1 MSIRL
6 RLTLLYTAILALTL
20 VGFGAVLYGTQAQ
33 TIRDREEQM
42 LASTAQR
49 IAEARQS
56 GSDWVGQ
63 GQPPPMPPPEEEERP
78 GQRPL
83 SFRGLYIQLLSAD
96 REIIFNSESD
106 DQTSQTPI
114 PLSETGMQTTLS
126 GGSWTGTAWIENE
139 RLLIYSM
146 PVIVDGQVAE
156 VVQVAQPLTEQD
168 QHLDVL
174 GSNLLIVGGAALLV
188 AFGAGWVMSGLVLR
202 PVNRI
207 TQTARDIGVER
218 DFGRR
223 VDHSGPNDEIGRLA
237 TTFNEMLG
245 ELQAAYQQQRQF
257 VADVSHELRT
267 PLTTIRGNL
276 DLLRREPAVGAED
289 QADILGD
296 MTEESDRLIR
306 LVNDLLALAH
316 AESGRQLRSETVH
329 VKPLIEDVCRQA
341 RLLDPDRAITCDDV
355 HAIAATGDR
364 DALRQVLLILMDN
377 ALKHTTGTVT
387 VSAKAAEEHVVL
399 RVRDTGPGIK
409 SEELDYIFE
418 RFYRGR
424 VTSAGP
430 NIGLGLSIAKAL
442 VEAQGGEIT
451 VESQA
456 DQGSI
461 FSIILPQAIST

>member
-6 RLTLLYTAILALTL
+6 RLTMLYTAILALTL
-20 VGFGAVLYGTQAQ
+20 IGFGAVLYGTQAQ
-33 TIRDREEQM
+33 TIHDREEQM

-63 GQPPPMPPPEEEERP
+63 GQPPPMPPPDGERP
-78 GQRPL
+78 GQRQL
-83 SFRGLYIQLLSAD
+83 NFRSLYIQLLGAD
-96 REIIFNSESD
+96 GEIIFNSESE
-106 DQTSQTPI
+106 DQSSQTPI
-114 PLSETGMQTTLS
+114 PLSEAGMQVALS
-126 GGSWTGTAWIENE
+126 GESWTGTAWIENE
-139 RLLIYSM
+139 RLLIYST
-146 PVIVDGQVAE
+146 PVVVDGQVVE

-174 GSNLLIVGGAALLV
+174 ESNLLIVGGAALLV

-207 TQTARDIGVER
+207 TQTAHDIGVER

-276 DLLRREPAVGAED
+276 DLLRREPAVGAEE
-289 QADILGD
+289 QADILED
-296 MTEESDRLIR
+296 VTEESDRLIR

-316 AESGRQLRSETVH
+316 AESGRQLRSEAVR
-329 VKPLIEDVCRQA
+329 VKPLIEDVRRQA
-341 RLLDPDRAITCDDV
+341 RLLDPGRAITCDDAQDLAV
-355 HAIAATGDR
+355 IGDQ
-364 DALRQVLLILMDN
+364 DALRQVLLILVDN
-377 ALKHTTGTVT
+377 ALKHTAGAIT
-387 VSAKAAEEHVVL
+387 VSAEAAENRVAL
-399 RVRDTGPGIK
+399 RVGDAGPGI
-409 SEELDYIFE
+409 EIDELDRIFE

-424 VTSAGP
+424 GTSDEP
-430 NIGLGLSIAKAL
+430 SIGLGLAIAKAL
-442 VEAQGGEIT
+442 IEAQDGEIA

-461 FSIILPQAIST
+461 FSIILPQAAIQD